1 MISQKCPNCGGPVQ
15 SKTTTCA
22 YCGCRLVDDSVKVK
36 ANQNFDVSPEI
47 VSQTIISNPIV
58 SSSNIIVMLIPLIF
72 IFCWTAGVWG
82 MSGIIGSSG
91 MFGVEMVPLLM
102 GVIGFALFC
111 VILGFF
117 IKQLYTKSIQDKY
130 LELIKANKFDEAYEL
145 GKDKKDFNAYQILI
159 AHYIKKDYELS
170 KSLCLTFPSISSQ
183 KITQSQIF
191 IKIFEEFQLTPPKYV
206 VQNKRSSE

>member
-1 MISQKCPNCGGPVQ
+1 MISQKCQNCGAPL
-15 SKTTTCA
+15 KTKNNYCP
-22 YCGCRLVDDSVKVK
+22 YCGCKLIYDSTNELKV
-36 ANQNFDVSPEI
+36 NIDFDVSPE
-47 VSQTIISNPIV
+47 VVAQTILNNPICEPAALAV
-58 SSSNIIVMLIPLIF
+58 LLIPLIF
-72 IFCWTAGVWG
+72 TFCWTAGVWG

-91 MFGVEMVPLLM
+91 MFGVEMVPLSM

-170 KSLCLTFPSISSQ
+170 KTLCLGFPSVSYQ
-183 KITQSQIF
+183 KVTQSQIF
-191 IKIFEEFQLTPPKYV
+191 IKVFEAFQLIPPRYV
-206 VQNKRSSE
+206 ISTKRSN